1 MEMSKGRA
9 LGFACLI
16 LALAA
21 GPLASQALA
30 QDTDDIQEARELGKQ
45 DKNTDLG
52 RTGLKL
58 PRFVSLRASE
68 VNMRTGPGTRYPIEW
83 IYRRRNLPV
92 EVVDEFDTWRRIRD
106 IDGAVGWVH
115 QSMLHSNRAVLV
127 LGDWAMLRRDPQD
140 DARGVARLETG
151 VIADLESC
159 GDIWCVVEIEDHKG
173 WVRRDQVYGVYPDEE
188 VR

>member
-1 MEMSKGRA
+1 MELSKRA
-9 LGFACLI
+9 VLGLACLI

-21 GPLASQALA
+21 GPLAPQAMA
-30 QDTDDIQEARELGKQ
+30 QDADDVQEARELGTR
-45 DKNTDLG
+45 DKDRDLG

-115 QSMLHSNRAVLV
+115 QSMLQSNRAILV
-127 LGDWAMLRRDPQD
+127 VEEWAMLRRDPQD
-140 DARGVARLETG
+140 DARSVARLEPG

-159 GDIWCVVEIEDHKG
+159 GDIWCVVEIDEHKG
-173 WVRRDQVYGVYPDEE
+173 WVRRDQIYGVYPGEE